1 MTEEIEKLVV
11 KYENIF
17 YLQNEQSEICS
28 LNKNK
33 FLENP
38 SSEIRNV
45 IEKSKF
51 ISLQTNGAF
60 DITVQPLWE
69 LYLNILY

>member
-33 FLENP
+33 FL
-38 SSEIRNV
+38 V
-45 IEKSKF
+45 IL
-51 ISLQTNGAF
+51 LQKLEMLLKIKIYIFKLMVHLTLLFSHFGNY
-60 DITVQPLWE
+60 TS
-69 LYLNILY
+69 NILY